1 VIRAPH
7 NKNGFGLV
15 EVIIAAGIIST
26 VIGTLI
32 ATTNTFFKSSRST
45 TSDVKAGY
53 LLEEGVE
60 ALKVMRDGGYTAN
73 ISSLSNNTSYYFSW
87 NGTIWTSTT
96 TITKIDNVFYRTMEL
111 GAAYRDGNS
120 DLASTGSLDNDT
132 RKATITVTWFDQG
145 RNGTSTKTLVT
156 YISNIFDN

>member
-1 VIRAPH
+1 MIRTCH
-7 NKNGFGLV
+7 NKKGFGLV
-15 EVIIAAGIIST
+15 EVVIAAGIISA
-26 VIGTLI
+26 VIGALI

-87 NGTIWTSTT
+87 NGTTWTANTSTT
-96 TITKIDNVFYRTMEL
+96 SIDSVFYRTVKL

-120 DLASTGSLDNDT
+120 DLANSGTLDANT
-132 RKATITVTWFDQG
+132 RKATVTVTWFDPG
-145 RNGTSTKTLVT
+145 KKATSTKTLVT
-156 YISNIFDN
+156 YISNIFGN